1 VLAAIGNR
9 PGLHLERLALIEPRV
24 RLAPQLRRLM
34 DAIEAAGVPI
44 EEWAATPSAA
54 PASDLGRVQAALS
67 GAPPEPLQGDGS
79 FTLVEA
85 DTALMAA
92 EAVADWLAAGP
103 KEELAGTVVLAPDG
117 DTALLDRALAA
128 RGLPA
133 LGLSSPSAWRG
144 ALQVLPLA
152 FAVAWR
158 PFDPKTLL
166 NLLMLPRS
174 QIGGFAAGRLARAL
188 VAEPGLGGPA
198 WTQAWEDIA
207 ARLLEREGD
216 AHSTAADRKVAAQL
230 ARWRDWTAGGQ
241 FDRIQGMSATDARQ
255 IAGRVAA
262 WAMAADASNGDRL
275 FLAVAAAAGS
285 FVRAVDALGQDAL
298 PALLVERILGDV
310 LAEGVANPDHVA
322 HAGGLR
328 AVHAPG
334 AVWAPVPRLVWW
346 NFVGP
351 GEKVAPVP
359 WSRAELAAWA
369 TVGVELET
377 APNAARRI
385 GAGYNDALLRVT
397 ERVLLVRPALS
408 GADETVAHPL
418 AHQFH
423 PLTEPAGE
431 RVSWRAE
438 SLLSEAQ
445 ARLGGRVLPRQQ
457 VDLLNT
463 PVGRASWEVP
473 PAALVRL
480 EGRRENATALGRL
493 LNCQLSWFAQDILR
507 LRPGRF
513 AEIPG
518 ADQLF
523 GNLAHEIANRLLPP
537 GPPPP
542 LTDIRT
548 RAAVLFDDL
557 LPRVAAPLQQPELAG
572 ELAAARERVPAALEA
587 LVRMLRDRG
596 LEVVGTELDREGTV
610 NGLPLLG
617 RLDLLVRRGSALA
630 VVDLKWTR
638 SVRRYRDEIADGRAV
653 QLAVY
658 GAIVDPEEA
667 TMASSGYFLLRQ
679 RRLFAERGS
688 LLADEDIEA
697 VRDQAGTL
705 RDVIG
710 DWGIWRSLLDQG
722 TIVAA
727 GVGDTAALRP
737 AGLAF
742 EASKDP
748 CKFCDLT
755 GLCRVRV
762 EAV

>member
-1 VLAAIGNR
+1 
-9 PGLHLERLALIEPRV
+9 
-24 RLAPQLRRLM
+24 M
-34 DAIEAAGVPI
+34 
-44 EEWAATPSAA
+44 SA
-54 PASDLGRVQAALS
+54 QAKKS
-67 GAPPEPLQGDGS
+67 RQS
-79 FTLVEA
+79 
-85 DTALMAA
+85 
-92 EAVADWLAAGP
+92 
-103 KEELAGTVVLAPDG
+103 
-117 DTALLDRALAA
+117 
-128 RGLPA
+128 
-133 LGLSSPSAWRG
+133 RG
-144 ALQVLPLA
+144 A
-152 FAVAWR
+152 
-158 PFDPKTLL
+158 
-166 NLLMLPRS
+166 
-174 QIGGFAAGRLARAL
+174 G
-188 VAEPGLGGPA
+188 
-198 WTQAWEDIA
+198 
-207 ARLLEREGD
+207 
-216 AHSTAADRKVAAQL
+216 
-230 ARWRDWTAGGQ
+230 
-241 FDRIQGMSATDARQ
+241 
-255 IAGRVAA
+255 
-262 WAMAADASNGDRL
+262 
-275 FLAVAAAAGS
+275 
-285 FVRAVDALGQDAL
+285 
-298 PALLVERILGDV
+298 
-310 LAEGVANPDHVA
+310 
-322 HAGGLR
+322 
-328 AVHAPG
+328 
-334 AVWAPVPRLVWW
+334 
-346 NFVGP
+346 
-351 GEKVAPVP
+351 
-359 WSRAELAAWA
+359 AELAAWA
-369 TVGVELET
+369 TAGVELET

-385 GAGYNDALLRVT
+385 GAGYTDALMRVT

-431 RVSWRAE
+431 RVRWRAE
-438 SLLSEAQ
+438 RLLSEAQ
-445 ARLGGRVLPRQQ
+445 GRLGGRVLPRQQ
-457 VDLLNT
+457 VDLINT

-473 PAALVRL
+473 AAALVRL

-542 LTDIRT
+542 LADIRT

-557 LPRVAAPLQQPELAG
+557 LPRIAAPLQQPELAG

-587 LVRMLRDRG
+587 LVRMLHDRG
-596 LEVVGTELDREGTV
+596 LEVVGAELDREGAV

-617 RLDLLVRRGSALA
+617 RLDLLVRRGSDLRRGGPQMDAFGAALP
-630 VVDLKWTR
+630 
-638 SVRRYRDEIADGRAV
+638 RRDRRRPRRAACGLRRDRGPG
-653 QLAVY
+653 
-658 GAIVDPEEA
+658 GAA
-667 TMASSGYFLLRQ
+667 MASGGYFLLRQ

-722 TIVAA
+722 TVIAA